1 MISTN
6 RSSPISARSP
16 TGLMSLGTRLGDVLR
31 IEADGADAAPA
42 VDRIVALVRDGFGE
56 LAVRGR
62 LGSEDPP
69 ATNSALQVES
79 AQSG

>member
-1 MISTN
+1 
-6 RSSPISARSP
+6 
-16 TGLMSLGTRLGDVLR
+16 MSLGTRLGDVLR

-62 LGSEDPP
+62 LVSEDPP